1 MIRVIRICRKCGAR
15 IFSDAPEG
23 LCARCVLKTALTV
36 SPDATVAAGDSS
48 AEAAYSAE
56 AAAKAG
62 SAKADDPG
70 QVNKSAREATK
81 TASAA
86 ELLGELGDYELLEEI
101 GRGGQGV
108 VFRARQ
114 KSLNRTVALKVI
126 SLGQW
131 ASKAHLKRF
140 RLEAEAAARL
150 EHPGIVPIYEVGE
163 RGGSCY
169 FSMKFVEGG
178 QLDEVLKREPM
189 SSRRA
194 AELFVKI
201 ARTVQF
207 AHEHGILHR
216 DIKPGNILLDKHGEP
231 YLTDFG
237 LARLI
242 EQESTV
248 TNSFD
253 VFGTPSYMPPE
264 QAAGQAK
271 ELTPA
276 ADVYSLGAVFYQML
290 TGERP
295 FAGSTTYE
303 TIRLVLENEPRN
315 PRLRNPKVD
324 VDLAT
329 ICLKCLEKDPS
340 RRYAAA
346 GALADDVE
354 RWLRH
359 QPITARRAGA
369 FIRGKKWVRRN
380 PSIAVMAALLLAVAA
395 PLGVMIWKGESQ
407 RSRASNPAVPE
418 KSIAVL
424 PFSNLSKEQ
433 ENTFFA
439 VGVQDE
445 IMSNLA
451 RIADLKVISRTSAN
465 LYKSGNPRNSRE
477 IGQQLGVAHLL
488 EGNVQRIGNR
498 LRVNAQLI
506 RADSDTHVWA
516 QTYDRDVSDLFAIQ
530 SEIAQTI
537 AGQLYAKISPAEK
550 LAIEEKPTTDLVA
563 FDLYT
568 RAKSL
573 GIIPEGNL
581 FLAADLLNQ
590 AVARDPTFFQ
600 AYCELAYVHD
610 ELYHL
615 HVDRTPARLAL
626 AEAAVEAAFRLRPD
640 AGEAHLARAGH
651 FYRGYL
657 DYDGALKELEIA
669 RQTLPNDARLFELK
683 GYIERRRPDGNPE
696 EALRNLERAID
707 LDPRNFL
714 VLQQTALSYFFLGR
728 YADQAAV
735 LDRMLAI
742 RPDDVEEKVTR
753 AFVDLYWKADT
764 RPLHQLMDEIRAKD
778 HGAIQTV
785 AAGWLECA
793 LAERDPAAA
802 AEALAAM
809 GENTLGNTIPRYS
822 PRFVQGL
829 IARMTKDD
837 AKARDAFTAARA
849 EQERLVR
856 ADPDDAGG
864 LCVLGV
870 IDAALGR
877 KEEAL
882 REGWRAVELLPVEK
896 DVTNGT
902 RVTGVL
908 AIIAAWVGDNDLA
921 CQQLA
926 VVVQRRNEITYGE
939 LKLLPFWDPL
949 RGDPR
954 FEKIVASLAPK
965 ENGK

>member
-36 SPDATVAAGDSS
+36 SPDATVASGGGGGAAENVEVNAG
-48 AEAAYSAE
+48 
-56 AAAKAG
+56 AAADRK
-62 SAKADDPG
+62 
-70 QVNKSAREATK
+70 KS
-81 TASAA
+81 ASAA

-340 RRYAAA
+340 RRYATA

-488 EGNVQRIGNR
+488 EGNIQRIGNR

-550 LAIEEKPTTDLVA
+550 LAIERPPTADLTA

-778 HGAIQTV
+778 HGAIQSV

-856 ADPDDAGG
+856 ADPDDAGA

>member
-23 LCARCVLKTALTV
+23 LCARCVLRTALTV

-48 AEAAYSAE
+48 AEAL
-56 AAAKAG
+56 
-62 SAKADDPG
+62 AKADDPG
-70 QVNKSAREATK
+70 RIDEPPRVEANVAAPQNKKSTR
-81 TASAA
+81 AA

-340 RRYAAA
+340 RRYATA
-346 GALADDVE
+346 GALADDAQ

-395 PLGVMIWKGESQ
+395 PLGVMIWNGESQ

-550 LAIEEKPTTDLVA
+550 LAIERPPTADLTA

-778 HGAIQTV
+778 HGAIQSV

-856 ADPDDAGG
+856 ADPDDAGA